1 VLSVACRE
9 FRLSL
14 DDSPV
19 FEGSDKPMIDSQLVL
34 LNYAPQVAE
43 LLARTAMEW
52 VVTVLAESGVD
63 VDTTLI
69 NSFPTV
75 KMFTPTEIESQAAI
89 EYGNGEALTVAYV
102 TDGMATEYIRVNPTN
117 GELSASFE

>member
-1 VLSVACRE
+1 VLSIGCRE
-9 FRLSL
+9 FRLSI

-52 VVTVLAESGVD
+52 VVTVLAQSGVD

-75 KMFTPTEIESQAAI
+75 KMFTPPEIAANAAI
-89 EYGNGEALTVAYV
+89 EYGNGESLTVAYV

-117 GELSASFE
+117 GELFTNFE